1 MEVII
6 GRDQHS
12 RRLTVIRDGKTQ
24 MTGQPNSVPMDVSRQ
39 HASFRLLNK
48 STWEITNLNP
58 RNMTFVNGMQVEK
71 KVIYETDKVELGAS
85 HYLVDWNVVRGPK
98 VDYVD
103 IRPLKSVWE
112 EFNQANIDI
121 RKRQKNNGLLAS
133 VPMGFTMLGGVIGII
148 PDLNPMIKQ
157 GAGFLAVIAFLIL
170 IYGLYKRFTD
180 NSIEEQEEIK
190 KWFQQSYTCPK
201 CKHFMGNE
209 PYDVLIQNEGCRY
222 CKAKFIK

>member
-85 HYLVDWNVVRGPK
+85 HYLVDWNIVRGPK

-103 IRPLKSVWE
+103 IRPLQSVWE

-133 VPMGFTMLGGVIGII
+133 VPMAISMFGGIITTISYNTPLKNYAIAFTIIALIIMVIG
-148 PDLNPMIKQ
+148 
-157 GAGFLAVIAFLIL
+157 
-170 IYGLYKRFTD
+170 LYRRFTD

-222 CKAKFIK
+222 CKAKFKK